1 MQQSATTLHDL
12 EAARMQ
18 LARLKRAETDGLP
31 RLLDRALEIC
41 SRALGVGR
49 VGVWLLDP
57 SIPGLRC
64 VHLHDTEDPSATP
77 GQVLQ
82 ETNLG
87 AYAASIAAR
96 NYIASRDVRL
106 DPQTV
111 DLVAHYFAAHNI
123 VSTLDVP
130 FYRDGEVL
138 GVICHEQRG
147 TPRDWTATEAAFVQC
162 VAEIVAHALTTD
174 DLIAALETLRALER
188 ARQEALRE
196 SALARV
202 ARGIAH
208 DLGNTLQSIVLQA
221 ECLRMVADDG
231 DSVREAVG
239 RILDLG
245 RHAKTILQGI
255 RDYAEGDHVSPT
267 PVAVDVAL
275 DRAHG
280 TLRALAGEDR
290 AVTLSRGAPDAVAMV
305 SPTGFE
311 RALANL
317 VVNAREATQPG
328 GVIAITSRVEGDEVW
343 VEVRDDGH
351 GMDEETRGRV
361 FEPFFSTH
369 GDEAQRGFG
378 LSIVAAVARTGGG
391 SVEVEST
398 VGAGSCFV
406 MRLPR
411 VTRD

>member
-1 MQQSATTLHDL
+1 MQQRATTLQVL

-18 LARLKRAETDGLP
+18 LARLKRAESDGLP

-57 SIPGLRC
+57 AIPGLRC
-64 VHLHDTEDPSATP
+64 VHLHDTEDPTATT
-77 GQVLQ
+77 GRVLH
-82 ETNLG
+82 EADLG
-87 AYAASIAAR
+87 VYAASMVAR

-106 DPQTV
+106 DPQTAH
-111 DLVAHYFAAHNI
+111 LVAHYFADHNI

-130 FYRDGEVL
+130 FYRDGEVI
-138 GVICHEQRG
+138 GVICHEHRG
-147 TPRDWTATEAAFVQC
+147 EPRDWTAAEAGFVQC
-162 VAEIVAHALTTD
+162 VAEIVSHALTTD
-174 DLIAALETLRALER
+174 VLISALETLHALEHSR
-188 ARQEALRE
+188 EEALRE

-208 DLGNTLQSIVLQA
+208 DLGNTLQSIALQA
-221 ECLRMVADDG
+221 ECLRLVADDG
-231 DSVREAVG
+231 QSVREAVA

-245 RHAKTILQGI
+245 RHAKAILKGI
-255 RDYAEGDHVSPT
+255 RDYAEGDHGAPSPVT
-267 PVAVDVAL
+267 VDVAL

-305 SPTGFE
+305 SPTGLE

-317 VVNAREATQPG
+317 VINAREATGPG
-328 GVIAITSRVEGDEVW
+328 GVIAIASWVEGDAVC

-369 GDEAQRGFG
+369 VDDAQRGFG
-378 LSIVAAVARTGGG
+378 LSIVAAVVRTGGG
-391 SVEVEST
+391 SVEVESA
-398 VGAGSCFV
+398 VGAGARFV

-411 VTRD
+411 VPRD